1 MAHKTI
7 MQRLAPCV
15 WGGRMARG
23 GEGVGCSPWGPGL
36 ISGGTSGSERP
47 GRQSVQSHGEN
58 RAGR

>member
-7 MQRLAPCV
+7 MQRLTTACLAGLMTAALTAC
-15 WGGRMARG
+15 GGLPAVP
-23 GEGVGCSPWGPGL
+23 GENLV
-36 ISGGTSGSERP
+36 ERP